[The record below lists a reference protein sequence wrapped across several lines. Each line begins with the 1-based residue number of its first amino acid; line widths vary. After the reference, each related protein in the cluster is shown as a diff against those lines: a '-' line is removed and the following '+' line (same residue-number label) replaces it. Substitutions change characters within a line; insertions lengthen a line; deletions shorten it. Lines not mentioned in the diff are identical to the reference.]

1 MKVSLIAAMMALAPA
16 VAHAGPAGKWRVGDG
31 TAVVS
36 IRQCG
41 AGLCGSIAA
50 TSDGGGTDE
59 NNQNPALRGRKL
71 VGLPIL
77 SLAPAGDNLWSG
89 NVYNAQNGQNYS
101 ARMSMKGDAVLT
113 LEGCAPGTN
122 LCGEDQWT
130 RAR

>member
-1 MKVSLIAAMMALAPA
+1 MKVSLIAALTLLVPVA
-16 VAHAGPAGKWRVGDG
+16 AHAGPVGKWRVGDG